1 MVRFKDRI
9 DGGKK
14 LAMLLTS
21 YTNNP
26 NAIVIGLARGG
37 VVTAYQVACL
47 LHLPLDLIVPRKIS
61 APNNPEL
68 AVGALTQEGGVIWN
82 NALLKQLGLTET
94 DLAEN
99 IEKEKKESTRRLTL
113 YRKNRSP
120 LNVKDKIVILVDDGM
135 ATGATMQAA
144 IASVRF
150 AGAKK
155 IVVALPVAS
164 EQALKKIKKEADE
177 VVYVLMPEDFWGV
190 GSFYDHF
197 AQTTDEEVITLM
209 QSIAKSN
216 S

>member
-1 MVRFKDRI
+1 MIRFKDRI

-21 YTNNP
+21 YKNNP
-26 NAIVIGLARGG
+26 DAIVIGLARGG
-37 VVTAYQVACL
+37 VVTAYQVADL

-82 NALLKQLGLTET
+82 DALLKQLGLTAT

-99 IEKEKKESTRRLTL
+99 IEKEKKESARRLTL

-120 LNVKDKIVILVDDGM
+120 LNVKNKMVILVDDGM

-155 IVVALPVAS
+155 IIVALPVAS
-164 EQALKKIKKEADE
+164 SHALKKIKKEADE
-177 VVYVLMPEDFWGV
+177 IVCVLVPENFWGV
-190 GSFYDHF
+190 SSFYNHF
-197 AQTTDEEVITLM
+197 VQTTDEEVITLM
-209 QSIAKSN
+209 QNAANN